1 MRASLRSLTGGM
13 ALVAALLLLAS
24 CGIDPRQALLGT
36 WQQPGS
42 VETLEFRDDGTL
54 ILTTVP
60 TLFSPGSQVLRYAV
74 TDDHHLQILIPGLFG
89 PMQVRWEIVSLS
101 HTELVL
107 QGPQI
112 GRLALTRV
120 R

>member
-1 MRASLRSLTGGM
+1 MRRPARFLTG
-13 ALVAALLLLAS
+13 LAALAATLLTLAS
-24 CGIDPRQALLGT
+24 CGIDPRQALVGT
-36 WQQPGS
+36 WRQPGS

-54 ILTTVP
+54 ILTTAP

-89 PMQVRWEIVSLS
+89 PIQVRWELVSLS

-120 R
+120 H